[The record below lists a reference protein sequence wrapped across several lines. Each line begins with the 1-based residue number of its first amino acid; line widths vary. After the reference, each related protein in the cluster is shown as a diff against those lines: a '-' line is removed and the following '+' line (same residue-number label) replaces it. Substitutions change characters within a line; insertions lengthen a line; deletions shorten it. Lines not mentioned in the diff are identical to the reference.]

1 MKFARLAAAF
11 LLLAQPVL
19 AQSPTLRGAQSSATE
34 ARARP
39 KLPASGALINGQS
52 ETADAPPRPLAPPP
66 PPPPPPHVPPGPRP
80 RPPRPATADVLRGP
94 GSGLVLRQ
102 LFA

>member
-39 KLPASGALINGQS
+39 KPPASGAVINGHS
-52 ETADAPPRPLAPPP
+52 EKADAPPRPLASPAPPLP
-66 PPPPPPHVPPGPRP
+66 MSSADQA
-80 RPPRPATADVLRGP
+80 PA
-94 GSGLVLRQ
+94 
-102 LFA
+102 

>member
-52 ETADAPPRPLAPPP
+52 ETADAPPRPLAPP
-66 PPPPPPHVPPGPRP
+66 
-80 RPPRPATADVLRGP
+80 RPATADVLRGP
-94 GSGLVLRQ
+94 GPGLVLRQ

>member
-52 ETADAPPRPLAPPP
+52 ETADAPPRPLAP
-66 PPPPPPHVPPGPRP
+66 
-80 RPPRPATADVLRGP
+80 RPAPPLPMSSEDQAP
-94 GSGLVLRQ
+94 
-102 LFA
+102 A